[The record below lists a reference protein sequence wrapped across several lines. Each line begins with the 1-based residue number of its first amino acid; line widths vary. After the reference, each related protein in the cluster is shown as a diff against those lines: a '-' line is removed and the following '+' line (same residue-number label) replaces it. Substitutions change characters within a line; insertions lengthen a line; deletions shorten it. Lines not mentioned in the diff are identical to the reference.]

1 MKFEKKTNR
10 VQDWPGYAELSA
22 APSKV
27 NQSHFNSGAIPYFKL
42 WWREAFIFRKRFSP
56 KFLWSSALCWGFSN
70 WFQIIYGRVNHLM
83 TSINNATFQ
92 LRPRRSKRF
101 KGLKTISKKWYQT
114 STFFMENRSTFHHG
128 MAPLPYETKYYIENC
143 ACFSQFSGKKRSDF

>member
-1 MKFEKKTNR
+1 MKSKSFNR
-10 VQDWPGYAELSA
+10 HTVYRNCAGLDQYADLS

-92 LRPRRSKRF
+92 LRAAKQKIQR
-101 KGLKTISKKWYQT
+101 IEDSKKWYQT
-114 STFFMENRSTFHHG
+114 QHSQSVPRKTKR
-128 MAPLPYETKYYIENC
+128 LPSSLLIHPDCWEDWLE
-143 ACFSQFSGKKRSDF
+143 